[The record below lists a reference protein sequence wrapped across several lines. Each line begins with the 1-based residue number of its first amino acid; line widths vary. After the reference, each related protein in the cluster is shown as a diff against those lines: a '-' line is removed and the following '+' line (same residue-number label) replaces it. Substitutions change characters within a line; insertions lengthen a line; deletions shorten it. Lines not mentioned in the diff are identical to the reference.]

1 MSRLPP
7 ESASWSKGR
16 ILNETTIYDIRKA
29 PFDYKRE
36 PYFAMISAAY
46 IATYLCGISM
56 EHLDP
61 PESSNVPNLITTIMR
76 YHLYYTI
83 RKFMKRQIRR

>member
-1 MSRLPP
+1 
-7 ESASWSKGR
+7 
-16 ILNETTIYDIRKA
+16 
-29 PFDYKRE
+29 
-36 PYFAMISAAY
+36 MISAAY

-61 PESSNVPNLITTIMR
+61 PKSGDVPNLITSIMR

-83 RKFMKRQIRR
+83 RKFIKNLKLIDKYNVEVVKNNIPVSDEARDKGSRR